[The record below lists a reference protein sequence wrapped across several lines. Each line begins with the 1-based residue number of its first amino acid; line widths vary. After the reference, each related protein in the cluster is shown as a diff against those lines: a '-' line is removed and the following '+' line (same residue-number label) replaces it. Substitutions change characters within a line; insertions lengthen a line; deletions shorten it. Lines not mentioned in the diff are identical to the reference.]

1 MDGEPNMSVQEK
13 PGGRGL
19 KIVRYRIVFT
29 KRDYEATLKEGE
41 EPLNHSIDAAAFAQ
55 LKVAQFAGDLQ
66 RAGEARPQV
75 WRDKNYPQGVS
86 GDLYHKIPDEDRKYV
101 RVIFAV
107 LYRSDGGANIGGG
120 E

>member
-1 MDGEPNMSVQEK
+1 MSVQEK
-13 PGGRGL
+13 KGKDPGGRGL

-29 KRDYEATLKEGE
+29 KRDYETTLKEGE
-41 EPLNHSIDAAAFAQ
+41 EALNDFTEAAAFAQ
-55 LKVAQFAGDLQ
+55 LKMAQFVRDLKQ
-66 RAGEARPQV
+66 DGGIRPKV
-75 WRDKNYPQGVS
+75 WRDKNYPQGVN

-107 LYRSDGGANIGGG
+107 LYRSDGGTNIGGG